1 MKVMN
6 NLKMAVAAVAL
17 LLMASCGS
25 TKKMEGTGK
34 VNAQD
39 KKTETKT
46 AEAEKEI
53 GRAHV

>member
-34 VNAQD
+34 VNAQRSSVS
-39 KKTETKT
+39 
-46 AEAEKEI
+46 AVI
-53 GRAHV
+53 SISPH